1 MDLKQILAI
10 IITNPV
16 RKIFAIIFAFGLWFF
31 VSIGNDYQYTRDIK
45 IIYSDLPDTLVIVDS
60 VASVNVT
67 FTGRG
72 GSLLSTWAA
81 PPKARCAVRN
91 VSLGTNEISV
101 KRLFIPMGFA
111 DLTTTYNT
119 IMISIDVD
127 LKTSKQID
135 VAVPV
140 KGSPN
145 QSFAIDHVI
154 VLDTVFISGPRKAL
168 KDLSTVATETLNVRN
183 RNKTFT
189 KKLRLTLESPL
200 LDVSRKD
207 VAVEVVV
214 DSSVEKSFTNIPLRL
229 LFTPDQRVSSDKAVL
244 DTLIVRGARSR
255 IRELQR
261 RDITVQ
267 IRLTKLSPGEYNLPA
282 TILLPDYITPVYS
295 EPQRFNIVIY

>member
-1 MDLKQILAI
+1 MDLRQILAI

-31 VSIGNDYQYTRDIK
+31 VSIGNNYQYTRDIK
-45 IIYSDLPDTLVIVDS
+45 IVYSDLPDTLIIVDS
-60 VASVNVT
+60 VPSVSVT

-91 VSLGTNEISV
+91 VSLGENEISV

-119 IMISIDVD
+119 TSISIDVD
-127 LKTSKQID
+127 RKSSKRIQ
-135 VAVPV
+135 VTVPV

-145 QSFAIDHVI
+145 ENFSIDHV
-154 VLDTVFISGPRKAL
+154 VVRDTVVVTGPQNAL
-168 KDLSTVATETLNVRN
+168 QNLNVIATETLSAKN

-189 KKLRLTLESPL
+189 KKIRLIHESPL
-200 LDVSRKD
+200 LEVSRKD
-207 VAVEVVV
+207 VSIEVVV
-214 DSSVEKSFTNIPLRL
+214 DSSVEKTFTDIPLKL
-229 LFTPDQRVSSDKAVL
+229 VFTPDQRVSSDKVVL
-244 DTLIVRGARSR
+244 DTLVVRGARSR
-255 IRELQR
+255 INELHWQ
-261 RDITVQ
+261 DITVQ
-267 IRLTKLSPGEYNLPA
+267 IRLTKLAPGEYDLPA

-295 EPQRFNIVIY
+295 KPQRFNIVLY